1 MKRFFTLLFTST
13 IIQVQAQVI
22 LNAYAKVTSIS
33 GGNILTVNNTNTTNH
48 SFNVGEKI
56 IIMQMQDDV
65 LGSNNG
71 NNNNFG
77 NLGNISNAGAY
88 EIATIINVNP
98 NSINPNFISLSAPLI
113 NTYNTGPNSSIQIV
127 TFRNLGANY
136 TTTNNITALPW
147 NGNIGG
153 VIALEINNT
162 LTLNHS
168 IYADALGFRGGAISS
183 SAGGSCQPNIYTTN
197 STNQAYKGESIY
209 KVNNS
214 SYSNGRAKILNG
226 GGGGNEHNGGGA
238 GGGNYSKGGDGGNG
252 WGCTSSSGGIG
263 GLALQNN
270 ITSQRFFMG
279 GGGGGGQQNNN
290 VASPGANGGGI
301 IYLKAETI
309 STGTNCT
316 APYRISSNGGGGT
329 NSGNDGGGGGGAGG
343 SVLLDILNFNLNASC
358 PLNISANGGNGG
370 NVNNSGSHGGGG
382 GGGQG
387 VLIFTKSFPSLNSNV
402 TTLYGNG
409 GSNNTPATTYAQGG
423 GGPNNAGVFGSGILP
438 IQLLNFDAIQ
448 NGNVVETFWTTASEF
463 NNDYFTLERSENGTD
478 FKKVAII
485 NGAGTSNNILEYTET
500 DYKPFKG
507 ISYYRLK
514 QTDFNGKNTFSQ
526 IVMVNY
532 LFSKNVIRIYPNPSN
547 GEDLKISLENFENS
561 EVLVVLRDVSGK
573 EYYSKLLVILENSE
587 IIGIDPESKL
597 AAGTYIITA
606 TSNNLLYSRK
616 LIIR

>member
-1 MKRFFTLLFTST
+1 MKHLYFLCLVLYSLEFS
-13 IIQVQAQVI
+13 AQVI
-22 LNAYAKVTSIS
+22 LNAYAKVTNIS
-33 GGNILTVNNTNTTNH
+33 GGNILTVNNTNTANH
-48 SFNVGEKI
+48 SFNVGQKI
-56 IIMQMQDDV
+56 MIMQMQDDV

-77 NLGNISNAGAY
+77 NLSNINNVGAY

-98 NSINPNFISLSAPLI
+98 NSLNPNFISLSAPLI
-113 NTYNTGPNSSIQIV
+113 NTYNIGPNSSVQIIS
-127 TFRNLGANY
+127 FRNLGPNY
-136 TTTNNITALPW
+136 TTTANITALPW

-153 VIALEINNT
+153 VIALEIDNILN
-162 LTLNHS
+162 LNHS
-168 IYADALGFRGGAISS
+168 IYADALGFRGGAVSTT
-183 SAGGSCQPNIYTTN
+183 AGGSCQPNLYTTN
-197 STNQAYKGESIY
+197 STNQAYKGEGIY
-209 KVNNS
+209 KTTNS
-214 SYSNGRAKILNG
+214 TYSNGRAKLLNG

-238 GGGNYSKGGDGGNG
+238 GGGNYSSGGNGGNG
-252 WGCTSSSGGIG
+252 WGCALASGGIG

-270 ITSQRFFMG
+270 INNQRFFLG

-290 VASPGANGGGI
+290 VASPGASGGGI
-301 IYLKAETI
+301 IFIKAEAI
-309 STGTNCT
+309 NTGTNCT
-316 APYRISSNGGGGT
+316 TPYRISANGGNGA

-343 SVLLDILNFNLNASC
+343 SILLDVISFNLNASC
-358 PLNISANGGNGG
+358 PLTISANGGGGG
-370 NVNNSGSHGGGG
+370 NVNNNASHGGGG

-387 VLIFTKSFPSLNSNV
+387 VLIFTKSFPDINSNI

-438 IQLLNFDAIQ
+438 IELLSFDAIQ
-448 NGNVVETFWTTASEF
+448 SGNIVETFWTTASEF

-485 NGAGTSNNILEYTET
+485 DGAGSSNNTIEYFET
-500 DYKPFKG
+500 DYHPYKG

-532 LFSKNVIRIYPNPSN
+532 LFNKNSIRIYPNPSN
-547 GEDLKISLENFENS
+547 GDDLKISFEDLENS
-561 EVLVVLRDVSGK
+561 EVLVVLRDITGK
-573 EYYSKLLVILENSE
+573 EYYSKLLIILENSE
-587 IIGIDPESKL
+587 VIGIDPESKL

-606 TSNNLLYSRK
+606 TSNNLLYSHK
-616 LIIR
+616 LIVK